1 MDSEPEK
8 KSKLP
13 LLGIVTMILLFSLFP
28 HVQNVIRQIE
38 LSDWEK
44 TEGTVTI
51 YEPYNYTFRYN
62 YSVDGIEYTE
72 WRHSF
77 SWDTEPQTSV
87 RPYFEEYTGP
97 ETKTKIIDT
106 SVEYCVKTLTFTIEP
121 GAYAEVL
128 VLSQN
133 DTFAASLFNNFPED
147 SAASVRIEL
156 VKAGGARE
164 QISFFYNEPSNRTN
178 LNLTEPGNYVI
189 TFSNTRQH
197 WTNGQQWWCVGYH
210 RLTVELHQSLPANV
224 NFIEGEQVTVHY
236 DPNNPD
242 FGVMIMPEFSGLYS
256 SIVALFAVY
265 AFALYAIF
273 NFESKPKSK
282 PEEEEKI
289 PPEPELE
296 GNWWEGDTEEDQT
309 QRCDDNP
316 DLHYGLCE
324 FGTYDGICWHCK
336 NMVHPDIHLIH
347 LICIRR
353 QAHRLLESFQTIE
366 GEDLDPELVE
376 ALDRI
381 LSPLEERDITSHPNL
396 PPEDRVKALQEMD
409 DREYIL
415 SQLEARFPDWKE
427 RNLSQFDLDPDGV
440 GLGYMIN
447 RLYDD
452 IHAFN
457 QKEWGPGWA
466 AEWKTDPPIVYPD
479 SIYKD
484 PPQVSRAIGLTLLA
498 AYGWYIL
505 VEGEGM
511 LETFAGA
518 SGAEVDLLCM
528 LYLIPPY
535 FIYTAF
541 IESDVI
547 DDEPPWDD

>member
-1 MDSEPEK
+1 MENEPDK

-97 ETKTKIIDT
+97 ETKTKMIDT

-189 TFSNTRQH
+189 TFSNTRQQ

-210 RLTVELHQSLPANV
+210 RLTVELHHNLPVNV
-224 NFIEGEQVTVHY
+224 NFIEGESITVHY

-265 AFALYAIF
+265 ALALYTIF

-282 PEEEEKI
+282 PEEEEEI
-289 PPEPELE
+289 PPEPEAE
-296 GNWWEGDTEEDQT
+296 GNWWEEQ
-309 QRCDDNP
+309 
-316 DLHYGLCE
+316 
-324 FGTYDGICWHCK
+324 
-336 NMVHPDIHLIH
+336 
-347 LICIRR
+347 
-353 QAHRLLESFQTIE
+353 
-366 GEDLDPELVE
+366 PE
-376 ALDRI
+376 
-381 LSPLEERDITSHPNL
+381 
-396 PPEDRVKALQEMD
+396 
-409 DREYIL
+409 
-415 SQLEARFPDWKE
+415 
-427 RNLSQFDLDPDGV
+427 
-440 GLGYMIN
+440 
-447 RLYDD
+447 
-452 IHAFN
+452 
-457 QKEWGPGWA
+457 
-466 AEWKTDPPIVYPD
+466 
-479 SIYKD
+479 
-484 PPQVSRAIGLTLLA
+484 
-498 AYGWYIL
+498 
-505 VEGEGM
+505 
-511 LETFAGA
+511 
-518 SGAEVDLLCM
+518 
-528 LYLIPPY
+528 
-535 FIYTAF
+535 
-541 IESDVI
+541 
-547 DDEPPWDD
+547 